1 MPIKSGIVSPVWDH
15 VIKGIMS
22 DVVHPDPSPTPE
34 DFILQEDGN
43 FILQEDGFKIVLEE
57 N

>member
-15 VIKGIMS
+15 VIKGVMS
-22 DVVHPDPSPTPE
+22 DVVCPDPSPTPE
-34 DFILQEDGN
+34 DFILQEDGY